1 MLVFLQTIAE
11 KRNVHSL
18 GNVRCAF
25 FSFLFSLSLENR
37 IRVSLLRE
45 VRGEESWILKGFYP
59 HFHAVNRSQLYHSL
73 YDAQLSL
80 SLSLYLYLSLTIN
93 LSSFSLFFISF
104 RSLLHF
110 CLIHFK
116 CLLKD
121 RVYLSLCLYLVPF
134 LSIYLTKSLNLYFYI
149 AASYLLL
156 KAYAVHAYPHLWM
169 YKAYLFCYF

>member
-1 MLVFLQTIAE
+1 MFAAPSSPSYFHLVLKIE
-11 KRNVHSL
+11 SE
-18 GNVRCAF
+18 
-25 FSFLFSLSLENR
+25 SLSWGRWEER
-37 IRVSLLRE
+37 
-45 VRGEESWILKGFYP
+45 RGELDSERILSSFTC
-59 HFHAVNRSQLYHSL
+59 SQQIAAISFALWCTT
-73 YDAQLSL
+73 LSL

-134 LSIYLTKSLNLYFYI
+134 LSIYLTKSLNLSFYL

-156 KAYAVHAYPHLWM
+156 KAYPVHAYPHLWM